1 MKTHSGCWS
10 FSNEPFGAGYA
21 QALHPSQT
29 HVLKRVESVVLF
41 VHDVVAAAKWYA
53 EIFDVEVQFENPLFA
68 FVRGPGV
75 VVGFHPAD
83 EKYPGGIGG
92 TSAYWEVED
101 LNEAVTFLT
110 ERGARLYR
118 GPYRTDFVAAVALM
132 FDPFGC
138 TVGLNQSTEESRRSV
153 LTQFPQAGT

>member
-1 MKTHSGCWS
+1 MTDKFLEKPPAGPDAWRETWQSGS
-10 FSNEPFGAGYA
+10 RPRP
-21 QALHPSQT
+21 QPSS
-29 HVLKRVESVVLF
+29 LE
-41 VHDVVAAAKWYA
+41 
-53 EIFDVEVQFENPLFA
+53 PLFA

-110 ERGARLYR
+110 ERGVRLYR

>member
-1 MKTHSGCWS
+1 M
-10 FSNEPFGAGYA
+10 
-21 QALHPSQT
+21 
-29 HVLKRVESVVLF
+29 
-41 VHDVVAAAKWYA
+41 
-53 EIFDVEVQFENPLFA
+53 EVQFENPLFA

-83 EKYPGGIGG
+83 KKCPGGIGG

-118 GPYRTDFVAAVALM
+118 GPYRTDLGAAVALM
-132 FDPFGC
+132 VDPFGC